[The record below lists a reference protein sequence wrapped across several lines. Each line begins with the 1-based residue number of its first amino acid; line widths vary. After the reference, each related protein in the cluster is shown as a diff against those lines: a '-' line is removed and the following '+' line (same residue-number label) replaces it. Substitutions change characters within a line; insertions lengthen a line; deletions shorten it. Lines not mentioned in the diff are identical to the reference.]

1 MLKESTLSD
10 APDRVLD
17 PTFLDR
23 FSIGDGPMSV
33 AIKDVADIAGKPTR
47 LACPAMR
54 DAPQATR
61 NAEVVSRLLEAGCRI
76 VGKTN
81 MHELAYG
88 VTGLNRQYGTP
99 VNPKFPA
106 LIPGGSSSGSA
117 TAVAGND
124 CDVSIGTDTGGSV
137 RVPAACCGI
146 YGLKPSFGRV
156 SRDGFTPAET
166 SLDCVGAFARSVDDL
181 DKVMATICDDWQG
194 GNTVSKSML
203 KLLKV
208 DALPEITGRVTEV
221 VRKADPFFSEI
232 RPNCFEEAHQAGL
245 TIIGRE
251 ASQAFGHLIGKD
263 GLDKD
268 VESRLSK
275 AQSITDQQVKQAELV
290 RAEFTAEI
298 NKLLA
303 DCDALALPTMPIFPP
318 TLSGAEDLMAMVNIT
333 SLCRPFNLSGHPAIS
348 IPLTPIAG
356 APVALQLV
364 TAKGNDEKLI
374 ALARFLAGQT
384 QSEKS
389 VQGEQ

>member
-1 MLKESTLSD
+1 MLNESKIPETHD
-10 APDRVLD
+10 GTLD

-23 FSIGDGPMSV
+23 FSLGDGPMTV

-47 LACPAMR
+47 LACPAMA
-54 DAPQATR
+54 DAKPAAK
-61 NAEVVSRLLEAGCRI
+61 NAAVVSKLLDAGCRI

-88 VTGLNRQYGTP
+88 VTGLNKQYGTP
-99 VNPKFPA
+99 INPEFPD

-117 TAVAGND
+117 TAVAAGD

-137 RVPAACCGI
+137 RVPAACCGV

-156 SRDGFTPAET
+156 SREGFTPAET
-166 SLDCVGAFARSVDDL
+166 SLDCVGAFARSTDDL
-181 DKVMATICDDWQG
+181 DTIMGMICDDWQTA
-194 GNTVSKSML
+194 NDVVRPML

-208 DALPEITGRVTEV
+208 EALPEITNRVTEV
-221 VRKADPFFSEI
+221 VRMADPFFSEV
-232 RPNCFEEAHQAGL
+232 RTNSFENAHKAGL

-251 ASQAFGHLIGKD
+251 CSQAFRHLIGKE
-263 GLDKD
+263 GVDKD
-268 VESRLSK
+268 VESRLS
-275 AQSITDQQVKQAELV
+275 QGLSITDQQVQQAERV
-290 RAEFTAEI
+290 RAEFAVEI
-298 NKLLA
+298 SSLLA

-318 TLSGAEDLMAMVNIT
+318 ALTDAEDLMAMVNIT

-348 IPLTPIAG
+348 IPLPPIDG

-364 TAKGNDEKLI
+364 TARGNDEKLI
-374 ALARFLAGQT
+374 ALARFLASQT

-389 VQGEQ
+389 VQGER